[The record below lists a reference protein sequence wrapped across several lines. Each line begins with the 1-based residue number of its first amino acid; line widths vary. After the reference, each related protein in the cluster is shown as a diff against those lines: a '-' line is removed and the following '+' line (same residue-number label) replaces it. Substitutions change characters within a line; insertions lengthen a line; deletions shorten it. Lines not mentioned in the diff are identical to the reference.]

1 MIFACAFFDSIFLL
15 LRLTDW
21 TSPSLGDE
29 LQEVAGHVLP
39 VVHVQHGG
47 AVPRLGDGG
56 DLGQPRYINVL
67 E

>member
-1 MIFACAFFDSIFLL
+1 MHSSTPFFLL
-15 LRLTDW
+15 LQLTDQ
-21 TSPSLGDE
+21 TSLCLGDE

-56 DLGQPRYINVL
+56 DLGQPQYINIL